1 MSCASAARVATIP
14 PLMIACILSCMQAPI
29 IDLESQ
35 TEVTG
40 YTIFY
45 GTGDFTSVT
54 RPASVT
60 SYAIPSP
67 VLFST
72 YQVKMTA
79 RNIGGTSGE
88 SGTVSKGKCVTIQ
101 CELVLS
107 MKTVFG
113 IYVYECRM
121 RCKPNPT

>member
-1 MSCASAARVATIP
+1 
-14 PLMIACILSCMQAPI
+14 MQAPT
-29 IDLESQ
+29 IDLEFQ
-35 TEVTG
+35 TPVTG
-40 YTIFY
+40 YTIFHKESSA
-45 GTGDFTSVT
+45 GDFTSVT

-60 SYAIPSP
+60 SYEIPSP

-79 RNIGGTSGE
+79 TNIGGTSVE

-113 IYVYECRM
+113 MYMNAECAV
-121 RCKPNPT
+121 NLTQLNY

>member
-1 MSCASAARVATIP
+1 
-14 PLMIACILSCMQAPI
+14 MQAPEI
-29 IDLESQ
+29 KSETQ
-35 TEVTG
+35 TEVTE

-54 RPASVT
+54 QPATVT
-60 SYAIPSP
+60 SYEIPNP

-79 RNIGGTSGE
+79 TNIGGTSVE
-88 SGTVSKGKCVTIQ
+88 SGTVPKGKCVTIQ

-113 IYVYECRM
+113 MYMNAECAVN
-121 RCKPNPT
+121 PNPTKLLTTTF

>member
-1 MSCASAARVATIP
+1 
-14 PLMIACILSCMQAPI
+14 MQAPT
-29 IDLESQ
+29 IDLETQ
-35 TEVTG
+35 TEVTE

-45 GTGDFTSVT
+45 GTGGFTSVT
-54 RPASVT
+54 LPASVT

-79 RNIGGTSGE
+79 TNIGGTSVE

-107 MKTVFG
+107 MKTVFDM
-113 IYVYECRM
+113 YMNAECAV
-121 RCKPNPT
+121 NLTQLNY